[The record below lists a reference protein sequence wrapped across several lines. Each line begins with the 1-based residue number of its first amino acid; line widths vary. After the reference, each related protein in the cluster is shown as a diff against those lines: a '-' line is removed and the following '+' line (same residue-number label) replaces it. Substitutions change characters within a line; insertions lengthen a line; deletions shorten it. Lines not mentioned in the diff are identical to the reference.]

1 MQLRYLNE
9 FRDEITWLD
18 EPRPDRAAQ
27 EAEKRARR
35 ERLEQKA
42 QEIRKE
48 AEAVHREREEEMRA
62 APPAAQDP
70 SASFQRRQLLALEE
84 ERLAREEQANLAA
97 IQALARQEEEDAL
110 GRAAAEE
117 EERLQLEEMARAEA
131 EAERLAAECNELQRL
146 QEEEDA
152 SLRLARALEVE
163 GFTCGSCQEL
173 MPVGD
178 EFRLATCRCDGDR
191 RYCIECMRGWVQ
203 SEIGSQAARPPP
215 HPPPTPT
222 CPTHALSDLRRRV
235 KYDLG
240 WG

>member
-9 FRDEITWLD
+9 FRDEITWLE
-18 EPRPDRAAQ
+18 EPRPDPAAQ

-42 QEIRKE
+42 RKIRDE
-48 AEAVHREREEEMRA
+48 TEAVHREREEEMRA
-62 APPAAQDP
+62 TPPAAQDP
-70 SASFQRRQLLALEE
+70 SASVQRRQLLALEE
-84 ERLAREEQANLAA
+84 ERLAREAEANLAE

-117 EERLQLEEMARAEA
+117 EERLQLEEMALAE
-131 EAERLAAECNELQRL
+131 ERIAAEWNEQQRL

-178 EFRLATCRCDGDR
+178 EFRLATCRCGGER

-203 SEIGSQAARPPP
+203 SEIGSQAAGPPP
-215 HPPPTPT
+215 STR
-222 CPTHALSDLRRRV
+222 LLDLIS
-235 KYDLG
+235 
-240 WG
+240 